1 MVRPNAKMTVRRKSA
16 DDSVDRDILFKLL
29 LQKPLTKRPRE
40 FIHLC
45 GGSIPSHIS
54 RKLRLQ
60 EHKLDM
66 QLQQIEKERKQFL
79 NRNSNEKH
87 MLRLSVRTAKASGN
101 RMYNGQCFVVNNT
114 TRCHCSA
121 SYYDCFK
128 EG

>member
-1 MVRPNAKMTVRRKSA
+1 MTVRRKSA

-45 GGSIPSHIS
+45 GSSIPSHIS

-101 RMYNGQCFVVNNT
+101 RMYNDQCFVVNNT
-114 TRCHCSA
+114 TRCHSSA